1 MVEKKLLQKLF
12 GAIKTGAFVAV
23 FWDGTEQRYGEGPP
37 FFKLTIHDKSIA
49 GKLVKNPDLV
59 FGEAYVSGS
68 LDLEGDIAD
77 VIRLIQ
83 MNNDFIDKFMPGK
96 LGQKVTSALRRVSI
110 EKQNKNVRHHY
121 DLGNDF
127 FALWLDPTMSYS
139 CAYFRSPEDTIEQAQ
154 MQKIDYTLKKL
165 CLKPGETLLDIGSGW
180 GWLIIRAA
188 QEYGVKATGITVSRE
203 QYAATKKQIEGLQLD
218 DLAEVRLAD
227 YRKLAR
233 EGQPFDKVV
242 SVGMFEHVGRENL
255 PVYMTT
261 VRDLLKPGGLSL
273 LHTITHPTESP
284 INQWIEKYIF
294 PGGYIPSLREIIRLL
309 PDYAFHLLDVESL
322 RMHYAMTL
330 DRWSEG
336 FEKNVNTVQ
345 QKYGEPFVRMWRMY
359 LRSSAASF
367 RYSGLSVHQILF
379 SRELNNDLPLT
390 REHHYA

>member
-1 MVEKKLLQKLF
+1 M
-12 GAIKTGAFVAV
+12 TG
-23 FWDGTEQRYGEGPP
+23 TP
-37 FFKLTIHDKSIA
+37 
-49 GKLVKNPDLV
+49 
-59 FGEAYVSGS
+59 
-68 LDLEGDIAD
+68 
-77 VIRLIQ
+77 
-83 MNNDFIDKFMPGK
+83 
-96 LGQKVTSALRRVSI
+96 
-110 EKQNKNVRHHY
+110 
-121 DLGNDF
+121 
-127 FALWLDPTMSYS
+127 
-139 CAYFRSPEDTIEQAQ
+139 
-154 MQKIDYTLKKL
+154 
-165 CLKPGETLLDIGSGW
+165 
-180 GWLIIRAA
+180 RAA

-203 QYAATKKQIEGLQLD
+203 QYAAIKKQIEGLQLD

-284 INQWIEKYIF
+284 INPWIEKYIF

-330 DRWSEG
+330 DRWTEG
-336 FEKNVNTVQ
+336 FEKNVKTVRE
-345 QKYGEPFVRMWRMY
+345 KYGEPFVRMWRMY

-367 RYSGLSVHQILF
+367 RCSGLSVHQILF
-379 SRELNNDLPLT
+379 SRGLNNDLPLT